1 MSSFLRSVVVLLFAT
16 CTTQTIFAQKNKK
29 DQKVTATEIVAD
41 TTKKVKPPFKG
52 PKPYDEVITAKAKSD
67 AGMFTVHEL
76 DKKIYFEIPDSM
88 MRREILVVNRLS
100 KAPAGQRTSQL
111 AYAGDQIGQNVIM
124 FEKGPD
130 NNMFLRTI
138 SYAEYAKDSTSPMF
152 NSVTNSNIRPIEFAF
167 DIMAFSK
174 DKRGAVI
181 DVTDMVNGDN
191 DVFFLDNRSK
201 KSANIAALQKDKS
214 YIVAVKSFPMNVEI
228 TAVKTYASSPTAP
241 DGGNLTME
249 LNSSMV
255 LLPSTPMQPRYYDER
270 VGYFTVG
277 YTDFDLNP
285 QGVQRVNFIKRW
297 KLEPRPEDMEK
308 YKRGELVE
316 PKDPIIFYIDPA
328 TPEKWIP
335 YLMQGVSDW
344 QVAFEAAG
352 FKNAIFGKRAPTKAE
367 NPDWSIDDA
376 RWSAIVYKPSDIA
389 NASGPSVADPR
400 SGEIMESHINWFH
413 NVMSLLRNWYFVQAA
428 PIDYKARKMV
438 FDDSLMGE
446 LIRFVSSHEV
456 GHTLGLR
463 HNFGSSSTVPVEKLR
478 DKAWVEANG
487 HTPSIMDYARFNYV
501 AQPEDNVSEKGIFPR
516 IGDYDKWAIN
526 WGYRLFPEYK
536 SADAEK
542 TKMNQWVVE
551 KLKNKRLWFG
561 DGESNRNDPRNQ
573 TEQVGDDAVLG
584 SNYGIKNLKRIM
596 PNLITWTKT
605 ANTNYENLN
614 TMYGEVTNQ
623 FSRYNNHVL
632 RSIGGVMKTPRFT
645 EEPGVVYEAVSRADQ
660 KNAMDYLDKNVF
672 TTPSW
677 LINNDVLNRTGA
689 NPLAVIGKIQDNIL
703 SGLLQPITLNSVV
716 KNEVL
721 PGKDTY
727 SIVELLNDLN
737 KGVWTEL
744 SNKKP
749 IDIYRRQLQQDY
761 VDKMNDLLNPEAPPA
776 VTAAPAVARNPFR
789 PVIDNDFVDVSA
801 AIRNSLT
808 NLRTQINTTAAT
820 ATDGMTK
827 IHLKEMSRRIGEALD
842 PKK

>member
-1 MSSFLRSVVVLLFAT
+1 MRLFLKTFFILFFVGVASQPLL
-16 CTTQTIFAQKNKK
+16 AQRNNKK
-29 DQKVTATEIVAD
+29 SIATEIVAD
-41 TTKKVKPPFKG
+41 TTKKPKPPYKG
-52 PKPYDEVITAKAKSD
+52 PKPYDEVITSKAKTD
-67 AGMFTVHEL
+67 EGMFTVHEL

-88 MRREILVVNRLS
+88 LHREILVVNRVS
-100 KAPAGQRTSQL
+100 KAPAGERTGSL
-111 AYAGDQIGQNVIM
+111 SYAGDQIGQNVIM

-130 NNMFLRTI
+130 NNIFLRTI

-152 NSVTNSNIRPIEFAF
+152 TAVNNSNIRPIEFAF
-167 DIMAFSK
+167 DILAFNK
-174 DKRGAVI
+174 DKTNSVI

-191 DVFFLDNRSK
+191 DVFFLDNGAK
-201 KSANIAALQKDKS
+201 KAANISALQKDKS
-214 YIVAVKSFPMNVEI
+214 YIVAVRSFPLNIEI
-228 TAVKTYASSPTAP
+228 TAVKTYAASPASP
-241 DGGNLTME
+241 DGGNLTVE

-255 LLPSTPMQPRYYDER
+255 MLPRIPMQPRYYDER

-277 YTDFDLNP
+277 YTDFDKNP
-285 QGVQRVNFIKRW
+285 QGIERVNLIKRW
-297 KLEPRPEDMEK
+297 KLEPKDEDMEK

-316 PKDPIIFYIDPA
+316 PKNPIIFYIDPT

-335 YLMQGVSDW
+335 YLMQGVTDW

-352 FKNAIFGKRAPTKAE
+352 FKNAIFGKRAPSKAE

-376 RWSAIVYKPSDIA
+376 RWSAIVYKPSDVA

-400 SGEIMESHINWFH
+400 SGQIMESHINWYH
-413 NVMSLLRNWYFVQAA
+413 NVMSLLRNWYFVQAS
-428 PIDYKARKMV
+428 PIDSRARKMV
-438 FDDSLMGE
+438 FDDSLMGQ
-446 LIRFVSSHEV
+446 LVRFVSSHEV

-501 AQPEDNVSEKGIFPR
+501 AQPEDNISEKGIFPR
-516 IGDYDKWAIN
+516 IGDYDKWAID

-542 TKMNQWVVE
+542 TKLNQWVMT

-561 DGESNRNDPRNQ
+561 DGESNRSDPRNQ
-573 TEQVGDDAVLG
+573 TEQLGDDAVLA
-584 SNYGIKNLKRIM
+584 SNYGIKNLKRII
-596 PNLITWTKT
+596 PNLITWTKMP
-605 ANTNYENLN
+605 NENYDNLTTIYN
-614 TMYGEVTNQ
+614 EVTGQ
-623 FSRYNNHVL
+623 FNRYNNHVE

-645 EEPGVVYEAVSRADQ
+645 EEPGVVYEAVSKADQ
-660 KNAMDYLDKNVF
+660 KNAMDYLSKNLF
-672 TTPSW
+672 TTPMW
-677 LINNDVLNRTGA
+677 LINNDVYNRTGA
-689 NPLAVIGKIQDNIL
+689 NSLTVIGKLQDNIL
-703 SGLLQPITLNSVV
+703 TALLQPQTLNNVV
-716 KNEVL
+716 KNEVM
-721 PGKDTY
+721 PGKESY

-744 SNKKP
+744 TTKKP

-761 VDKMNDLLNPEAPPA
+761 VEKMNNLLNPETPAPSVSIGLPA
-776 VTAAPAVARNPFR
+776 RRGPAR
-789 PVIDNDFVDVSA
+789 PQIDNDFVDVSA
-801 AIRNSLT
+801 AIRANLTSL
-808 NLRTQINTTAAT
+808 RAQINTSAAS